1 MVVSRAAILA
11 RTSFFTNSVCCVS
24 KAFWSNSSMHQSLFL
39 TSAAISSCKAL
50 TRSSIAF
57 LTFSNASSLTLVARA
72 ARRGEC
78 NLDAWAARSPAA
90 WRRSP
95 ERCRRVCRRAGLKV
109 RVKVSWASSPLRMAR
124 AFETAS
130 ISAARVFCRASHSW
144 SVIWHFSL
152 STIRNCSSAESAAL
166 VSSMSSLL
174 CARRSS
180 VSASS
185 WVFLST
191 CAWPAWISACLAA
204 LRSS

>member
-1 MVVSRAAILA
+1 MVVSRARILA
-11 RTSFFTNSVCCVS
+11 RTSFFVNSVCCVS
-24 KAFWSNSSMHQSLFL
+24 RALWSNSSMHQSLFL
-39 TSAAISSCKAL
+39 TSAAISSCRAF

-57 LTFSNASSLTLVARA
+57 FTFSNASSCMLVARA

-78 NLDAWAARSPAA
+78 NFDAVAASSSAA

-95 ERCRRVCRRAGLKV
+95 VRRRRVCRKAGLNV
-109 RVKVSWASSPLRMAR
+109 RVNVSWASSPLRMAN
-124 AFETAS
+124 ALETAS